1 MNWKGVGAPAA
12 AARGVSVFSLMAV
25 SWHGTRGCAT
35 GNPAAM
41 GRRAPVAFG
50 GLAWY
55 HPPTM
60 ARMIPKDFPPENT
73 SSAEWRLF
81 EALRDGLDRDYLVLH
96 SFPWLDDSR
105 RCPQEGECDFLILHP
120 ENGMLAV
127 EAKSGGICYE
137 GPTTRAWR
145 RLDTGEEIKDPFR
158 QAAKTVHGL
167 NDFLC
172 RRLPEWD
179 RIAPPFGHAV
189 AFPEA
194 DHVPGNLPPHAS
206 PDILILRPD
215 LDRLQARVER
225 ILHRWR
231 PPSGCLLPD
240 AVERAASALLPRFE
254 ITSSVGARLDAQ
266 SAVLFR
272 LTQEQIRLLE
282 WTRLVKRA
290 IVRGVAGSGKTI
302 LAMEKATLLAEA
314 GRRVLLLCFNIP
326 LADRLRAQLEERG
339 VAGAGAGPGAGAAAA
354 TPGRVD
360 VFCFHD
366 LAEHAVK
373 ATGGAYEVPL
383 EDRQKFYDETAI
395 ELFYDAVGKWD
406 RRYDAILVDE
416 AQDFAGLWWPPL
428 EALLA
433 DRDEGV
439 FYLFTDPGQNIF
451 RRDGRLPFAGPVF
464 TLDVNCR
471 NTARIAALVH
481 RLAPGAAVAGAV
493 AEVGQPRAAAA
504 VGPAVAGAAP
514 AGCEPVV
521 TPVASEDEEREA
533 VRQALHSLVH
543 EQGVRPERIVILG
556 RHRFQNSAFAAQ
568 PRLGSFQVIDNLEP
582 GAPHHIRYA
591 TIHRFKG
598 LEADCVLVTGV
609 GLDPTDPR
617 APDAL
622 DDAERALLYV
632 AASRARLLLQ
642 IFPLLSPARAA
653 PREARSASGASP
665 EASL

>member
-1 MNWKGVGAPAA
+1 
-12 AARGVSVFSLMAV
+12 
-25 SWHGTRGCAT
+25 
-35 GNPAAM
+35 
-41 GRRAPVAFG
+41 
-50 GLAWY
+50 
-55 HPPTM
+55 M

-81 EALRDGLDRDYLVLH
+81 EALRDGLDKDYLVLH
-96 SFPWLDDSR
+96 SFPWLDESQ

-167 NDFLC
+167 NDFLR

-215 LDRLQARVER
+215 LDRLQARVEG
-225 ILHRWR
+225 ILRHWR

-240 AVERAASALLPRFE
+240 AVERAAAALLPRFE
-254 ITSSVGARLDAQ
+254 IASSVGARLDAQ
-266 SAVLFR
+266 GAVLFR

-302 LAMEKATLLAEA
+302 LAVEKATLLADA

-326 LADRLRAQLEERG
+326 LAERLRAQLEERG
-339 VAGAGAGPGAGAAAA
+339 VAGSGAGV
-354 TPGRVD
+354 PGRVD

-366 LAEHAVK
+366 LVEHAVK

-383 EDRQKFYDETAI
+383 ENRQKFYDETAI
-395 ELFYDAVGKWD
+395 ELFYDAVGKWE

-481 RLAPGAAVAGAV
+481 RLAPVIAGAAATAAAGAPGAARAAGGAAARPAGAAVGTPGLAGSAV
-493 AEVGQPRAAAA
+493 AAAA
-504 VGPAVAGAAP
+504 RVAPHAP
-514 AGCEPVV
+514 PGCEPVV

-533 VRQALHSLVH
+533 VRRALHRLVH

-556 RHRFQNSAFAAQ
+556 RHRFQNSAFAEQ

-632 AASRARLLLQ
+632 AASRARLLLE
-642 IFPLLSPARAA
+642 IFPLLSPARAV
-653 PREARSASGASP
+653 PREAGVAPGISP
-665 EASL
+665 EASI